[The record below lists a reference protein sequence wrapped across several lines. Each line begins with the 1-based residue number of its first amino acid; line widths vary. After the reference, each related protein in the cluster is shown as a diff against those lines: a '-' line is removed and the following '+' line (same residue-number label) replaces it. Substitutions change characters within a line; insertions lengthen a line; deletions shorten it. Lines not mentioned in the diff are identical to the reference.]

1 MVNWDR
7 WYIGLQVAG
16 EVKCHKYSR
25 RRPDDGWT
33 YMVEKLGPQG
43 KRGAGGGWKFIS
55 LPDGS
60 SRPLNDME
68 KMYVKRETPKRR
80 RRIIAP
86 YKWWGQLFVQRKF
99 FLNSL
104 DIPPGWLMKQKLW
117 SRPELPVSVL
127 CFRSTVGGLMYLS
140 FVTKIHFPHPGSW
153 IIILQSICVPP
164 SSIAHTI
171 A

>member
-1 MVNWDR
+1 MPWPQKVLTETVSLLWIAYTTSYLNFWMVKWDKT
-7 WYIGLQVAG
+7 YAALQVAG

-25 RRPDDGWT
+25 RRPDNGWS

-86 YKWWGQLFVQRKF
+86 YKWHGEPQFVDAN
-99 FLNSL
+99 FLNCL
-104 DIPPGWLMKQKLW
+104 LTF
-117 SRPELPVSVL
+117 
-127 CFRSTVGGLMYLS
+127 FREAEAETETVN
-140 FVTKIHFPHPGSW
+140 
-153 IIILQSICVPP
+153 
-164 SSIAHTI
+164 
-171 A
+171 